1 MSLSQL
7 LAADRRLC
15 VLRFLSEDRDY
26 TLNESLIQDA
36 LSLVGHA
43 MSRDAVRTELAWLA
57 EQGLVDI
64 RHEALGAKELVIASL
79 TQRGDD
85 VATGRASVPG
95 VKRPGPP
102 GA

>member
-1 MSLSQL
+1 MALSQL
-7 LAADRRLC
+7 LVADRRLC

-36 LSLVGHA
+36 LGIVGHA
-43 MSRDAVRTELAWLA
+43 VSRDVVRSDLTWLE
-57 EQGLVDI
+57 EQGLVQV
-64 RHEALGAKELVIASL
+64 RREPFGGKELLIATL
-79 TQRGDD
+79 TERGGD

-95 VKRPGPP
+95 IKRPGP